1 VVSIP
6 EKFVRTVA
14 ALLGGT
20 VHETAQLALPRF
32 VRQSSLY
39 EATAKNLLRITIEFV
54 GGVESEAPGE
64 EFEPSAGKL
73 LARKATGNVVEL
85 GSIAAFGF
93 SPLWL
98 LAATADVTRGSRTY
112 LDAFVDELRLNNV
125 LAEDTTVH
133 TLDELL
139 GVLESASGTTARL
152 VDVPPLEV
160 AALRESLSSLRAD
173 ASGLPKPAEM
183 TAMLN
188 GLRTLAKRERRSM
201 LAVSVGVG
209 TAFFNSARHVGR
221 QHVLDPY
228 REDLAPLRQEGF
240 GAYAG
245 RVSKPYAEAVRQH
258 FGSETPTW
266 TERGLKRLRPTPPSE

>member
-6 EKFVRTVA
+6 EKFVRMVA
-14 ALLGGT
+14 AVLGGT

-32 VRQSSLY
+32 VRRSSLY

-54 GGVESEAPGE
+54 GGVEPEASGE

-73 LARKATGNVVEL
+73 LARKATGNVIEL

-112 LDAFVDELRLNNV
+112 LDAFVGELRINNV

-139 GVLESASGTTARL
+139 GVLEGASGTTARL
-152 VDVPPLEV
+152 IDVPPLEV

-183 TAMLN
+183 TSMLN
-188 GLRTLAKRERRSM
+188 GLRTLAKQERRSM
-201 LAVSVGVG
+201 LEVSVGVG

-221 QHVLDPY
+221 QHLLDPY
-228 REDLAPLRQEGF
+228 SEDLAPLREEGF

-266 TERGLKRLRPTPPSE
+266 TERGLKRLRPTSRSK